1 MSNSIITNREN
12 IIPNHFQKN
21 MIKKMF
27 DVSVFEKTIVEKI
40 DYLSDNLNVK
50 GYISYPNNIDNKYP
64 VLLWNRGGYQD
75 GGAIDELTSFLILA
89 STAVWGYVVVAS
101 QYRGNMGGDDS
112 EDWGGSD
119 VNDALRMLD
128 IAAELPFTDMSRV
141 AIEGAS
147 RGGMTT
153 YRAMAIDQRFKC
165 AIVHAGISDLFEM
178 EQHDK
183 HFASIIEQYSKELT
197 PDEKQTKLASMS
209 GVYIAEKFNKN
220 CPILLLHGTS
230 DERVPI
236 TQTESMAKELK
247 RLSHPHKYIP
257 IEKGG
262 HIALKDKSY
271 KEIDIYRKEWLKK
284 YL

>member
-1 MSNSIITNREN
+1 MHNSIITSRE
-12 IIPNHFQKN
+12 IVTPNKFQKN
-21 MIKKMF
+21 MIEKLY
-27 DVSVFEKTIVEKI
+27 DASVYETTIVEKI
-40 DYLSDNLNVK
+40 DYRSDNLNVK
-50 GYISYPNNIDNKYP
+50 GFISYPKEIDGKLP

-75 GGAIDELTSFLILA
+75 GGALDELTSFLILA

-101 QYRGNMGGDDS
+101 QYRGNMGGDGS
-112 EDWGGSD
+112 EDWGGND
-119 VNDALRMLD
+119 INDAIRMLD
-128 IAAELPFTDMSRV
+128 IAAELPFADMNSV

-153 YRAMAIDQRFKC
+153 YRAMTIDHRFKC
-165 AIVHAGISDLFEM
+165 AIVHAGISDLFGM
-178 EQHDK
+178 EKYDK
-183 HFASIIEQYSKELT
+183 HFARIIEKYSKDIT
-197 PDEKQTKLASMS
+197 PDEKQIKLASMS

-230 DERVPI
+230 DDRVPI
-236 TQTESMAKELK
+236 SQTEAMVKELK

-257 IEKGG
+257 IENGG

-271 KEIDIYRKEWLKK
+271 KEIDIYRKEWLEK